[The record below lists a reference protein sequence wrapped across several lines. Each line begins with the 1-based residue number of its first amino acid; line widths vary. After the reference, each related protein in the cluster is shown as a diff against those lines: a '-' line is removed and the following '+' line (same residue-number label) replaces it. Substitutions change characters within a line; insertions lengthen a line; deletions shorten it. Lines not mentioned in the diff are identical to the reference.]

1 MISINEIFCSLD
13 GEVNA
18 FGQGRRTV
26 FIRFQGCNLAC
37 KWCDQPEAIKS
48 VDIQHYNW
56 TLSEVLRK
64 VDSLECSKVTITGG
78 EPLVQ
83 YEALLE
89 LICELKK
96 TEYYISVETNGSLNV
111 DPLMVSLVDSWVVDF
126 KPFYEYADFRFPYHL
141 LDMNDWIK
149 FVITNKEDFIES
161 LSVKYEIDMDKQTNF
176 AWSAVYPHIT
186 NTQLA
191 DLMMTYKVNG
201 NLNVQLHKLLNVR

>member
-1 MISINEIFCSLD
+1 MISINEIFCSFD

-26 FIRFQGCNLAC
+26 FVRLQGCNLAC
-37 KWCDQPEAIKS
+37 KWCDQSEAIKS
-48 VDIQHYNW
+48 VDIQHQAW
-56 TLSEVLRK
+56 SLSEVLRK

-96 TEYYISVETNGSLNV
+96 TEYYISVETNGSLDV
-111 DPLMVSLVDSWVVDF
+111 DSLMVSLVDSWVVDF

-161 LSVKYEIDMDKQTNF
+161 LSAKYEIDMDKKTNF

-201 NLNVQLHKLLNVR
+201 NINVQLHKLLGVK